1 MERDTAERPDA
12 VRERLVTALGS
23 AYEIERELGG
33 GGMSRV
39 FVAEE
44 ARLGRRVVVKVLAP
58 ELTEG
63 MSAERFEREVR
74 LAARLQHPN
83 IVPLLASGERGGL
96 AYYIM
101 PYVEGESL
109 RHRLTREGRLPADAA
124 VSVLRDVARALEYA
138 HAHGVVHRDIKPG
151 NILLAGS
158 AAAVTDFGIAKALH
172 AARTV
177 ETPEPATET
186 LTRAGTSVGTPAY
199 MAPEQAAGDPDVDS
213 RADIYAWGVVAYEL
227 LAGTLPFVGPSA
239 HHLVAAHIGE
249 APQPLGERAPDL
261 PPALSALVMRC
272 LEKAPSMRPQTGGEL
287 LAALE
292 ATRTLSGERSVH
304 ATRPRRRTV

>member
-1 MERDTAERPDA
+1 MDL
-12 VRERLVTALGS
+12 REQLQAALGD
-23 AYEIERELGG
+23 AYTVERELGG

-44 ARLGRRVVVKVLAP
+44 ARLGRRVVVKVPAP

-63 MSAERFEREVR
+63 ISAERFTREVR
-74 LAARLQHPN
+74 LAARLQHPS
-83 IVPLLASGERGGL
+83 IVPLHAAGERDGL
-96 AYYIM
+96 AYYTM
-101 PYVEGESL
+101 PFVEGESL
-109 RHRLTREGRLPADAA
+109 REHLARVDLMSPDAA
-124 VSVLRDVARALEYA
+124 LSVLRDVARALEYA

-213 RADIYAWGVVAYEL
+213 RADVYAWGVVAYEL
-227 LAGTLPFVGPSA
+227 LAGALPFVGSSA
-239 HHLVAAHIGE
+239 HDLVRAHIGE
-249 APQPLGERAPDL
+249 APQPLGDRAPDL

-272 LEKAPSMRPQTGGEL
+272 LEKA
-287 LAALE
+287 
-292 ATRTLSGERSVH
+292 
-304 ATRPRRRTV
+304 